1 VIRSFADKETE
12 ELYRGKPVR
21 RFAAFRKIAERKL
34 VQVNQARSLRDL
46 SAIPGNRFEELQG
59 KRKGEYSIRIND
71 RFRVVF
77 QWEDDGPHNVKIEDY
92 H

>member
-21 RFAAFRKIAERKL
+21 RFVAFRKIAERKL

-71 RFRVVF
+71 QFRVVF

>member
-21 RFAAFRKIAERKL
+21 RFAAIRKIAERKL
-34 VQVNQARSLRDL
+34 VQLNQARSLRDL
-46 SAIPGNRFEELQG
+46 SAIPGNRLEELQG

-71 RFRVVF
+71 QFRLVF
-77 QWEDDGPHNVKIEDY
+77 QWEEDGPHNVKIEDY

>member
-71 RFRVVF
+71 QFRVVF